1 MCILPSSTASLI
13 PHRGSLSCMQSM
25 KCEICGKI
33 IERKNK
39 LYYCFSK
46 HLSNAHGQN
55 KEQIKNYYDKHIK
68 SEKNGVCKICNRDT
82 KYINFVKG
90 YNIHYNAEFMGNE
103 IFYPSNAGSKIY
115 IWHILWMR
123 IVLALLVLAAVFALL
138 ILIKVLRRRNLGT
151 ENMKLA
157 LEGNISDSADF
168 TPEFEQ
174 TLIRDIKVQIFISFP
189 QIKNGYP
196 DVWGIGDELV
206 VYFEDSWQNRD
217 EIRMTFDNKGVYSIK
232 VSEGTDS
239 ITNRDIRIVD
249 YREEVIANGKLL
261 LKEFSKSIE
270 IDDKMTLREIL
281 FLMKSKLT
289 NMKYLILDEIFT
301 ILEKAVYS
309 LSDIKRDDY
318 ELFYMCIQKFK
329 SME

>member
-1 MCILPSSTASLI
+1 
-13 PHRGSLSCMQSM
+13 
-25 KCEICGKI
+25 
-33 IERKNK
+33 
-39 LYYCFSK
+39 
-46 HLSNAHGQN
+46 
-55 KEQIKNYYDKHIK
+55 
-68 SEKNGVCKICNRDT
+68 
-82 KYINFVKG
+82 
-90 YNIHYNAEFMGNE
+90 MGNE